1 MLLRL
6 SRYLRAFVLQ
16 GPQEMEWIS
25 EMQEIFLILFLAGL
39 GIWAVTEFYRTFWN
53 PNEEGVVAEN
63 EVNIQL
69 CELK

>member
-1 MLLRL
+1 
-6 SRYLRAFVLQ
+6 
-16 GPQEMEWIS
+16 MEWIS
-25 EMQEIFLILFLAGL
+25 GMQEIFLILFLAGL